1 MKISLKAVR
10 SAVASSEV
18 NEHCRN
24 NQPKKT
30 FDRKKDQTVNT
41 KLFDQPLNRHG
52 APFIQS
58 LYYFIRFRSR
68 FGPIHQIKK
77 SPREVS
83 PAGLL
88 LVSLKFSQLHSWV
101 NDPLLLVKTDLIFL
115 THGFQLLN
123 HGFHF
128 GVFA

>member
-1 MKISLKAVR
+1 MSKFGLRTIR

-58 LYYFIRFRSR
+58 LYFYIRFRSH
-68 FGPIHQIKK
+68 FGPIQQTSTKK
-77 SPREVS
+77 GPREVS

-88 LVSLKFSQLHSWV
+88 LVTLK
-101 NDPLLLVKTDLIFL
+101 LLL
-115 THGFQLLN
+115 HHSQAAE
-123 HGFHF
+123 HH
-128 GVFA
+128 